1 MYYERA
7 HINQHLKG
15 LCKKF
20 KWNIY
25 KITNEENKEI
35 VSLIVTMI
43 FL

>member
-1 MYYERA
+1 MYYECA
-7 HINQHLKG
+7 QQKKG
-15 LCKKF
+15 LSKKF

-25 KITNEENKEI
+25 KMSNEKNKEI